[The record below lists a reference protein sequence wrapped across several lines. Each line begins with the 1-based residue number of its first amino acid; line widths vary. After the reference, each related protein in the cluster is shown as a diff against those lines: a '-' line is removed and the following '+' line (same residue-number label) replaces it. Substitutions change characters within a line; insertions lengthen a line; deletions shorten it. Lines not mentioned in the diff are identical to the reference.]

1 MAVSVEE
8 TDGYETNRFFQNVY
22 KSPAGIFILPDSDRH
37 HPVVPDEIA
46 EYSRYAHIYIG

>member
-37 HPVVPDEIA
+37 HPVVSYEIA
-46 EYSRYAHIYIG
+46 EYSRYANFYIG